1 MTQVQ
6 TYFNDCWLEEDAF
19 KSWLSKVVD
28 EKQARCRLCKK
39 DFKFSNMGKK
49 TLLSH
54 AAGKKHSEREVN
66 IKAFFKPAKQKKI
79 AAGC

>member
-1 MTQVQ
+1 M
-6 TYFNDCWLEEDAF
+6 
-19 KSWLSKVVD
+19 VD

-66 IKAFFKPAKQKKI
+66 IKAFFKPANQKKI